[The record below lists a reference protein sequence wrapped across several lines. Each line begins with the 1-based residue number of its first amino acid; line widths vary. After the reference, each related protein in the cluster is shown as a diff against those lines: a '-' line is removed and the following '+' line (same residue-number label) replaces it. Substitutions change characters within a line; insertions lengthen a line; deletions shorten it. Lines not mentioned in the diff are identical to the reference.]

1 LDSFQQTEETNVPN
15 ADQVNLMALRVMVD
29 VVVADIAAKSS
40 FLSKSRNIFS
50 HNKFY
55 QIQL

>member
-1 LDSFQQTEETNVPN
+1 MEETNVPN
-15 ADQVNLMALRVMVD
+15 ADPIDLKALRLIVD
-29 VVVADIAAKSS
+29 VAVADTAAKSS

-50 HNKFY
+50 HNEFY